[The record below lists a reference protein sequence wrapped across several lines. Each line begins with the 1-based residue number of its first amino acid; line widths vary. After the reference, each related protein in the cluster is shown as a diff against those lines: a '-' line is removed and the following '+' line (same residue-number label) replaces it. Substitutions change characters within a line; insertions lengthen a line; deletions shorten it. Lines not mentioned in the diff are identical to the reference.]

1 MITMSPNQDYMTHR
15 ASMLEEVIFDYL
27 NCPSG
32 NGAHQ
37 LKRDFETALQK
48 EEAWAQT
55 EVIKRMTVRNL
66 FLGENV

>member
-1 MITMSPNQDYMTHR
+1 MSSNQDYSEHR
-15 ASMLEEVIFDYL
+15 ASMLEELIFDYL

-37 LKRDFETALQK
+37 LKKDFEAALQK

-66 FLGENV
+66 FLGTNA